1 MPFDHI
7 EELSTWLADA
17 GITLFELSGPTGRL
31 RLSGGADPKS
41 LPPGSCDAVTD
52 RTNNAPCRSPGLMV
66 TAPTVGILLYTH
78 PMHDTPLAPPGSRV
92 SVGQVLALLQ
102 IGALLVPVSAPQD
115 GQVAAL
121 LSTHGAL
128 VGFGTNIIEL
138 QASKELD

>member
-31 RLSGGADPKS
+31 RLSGADLKS
-41 LPPGSCDAVTD
+41 LPPQPCDAGTD
-52 RTNNAPCRSPGLMV
+52 RANNAARRSPGLMV